1 MARSPA
7 FCALRTRSYGYIA
20 AVQKT
25 SILYLQLPLLDN
37 DATGER
43 ENFPFAGAYLDHA
56 LRRSPESPYWESR
69 FAPTV
74 WDDLDTPRLAES
86 IIRAKIDVLACTLY
100 LWNIERTIHLARQL
114 KQAQPDM
121 RIMVGGPEVAK
132 NHPLLEN
139 APFDAIV
146 YGEGESV
153 FPQVLAAWRNG
164 TEPDFQ
170 NVATPSGTGWRFGRN
185 EPPEVNLADAQPD
198 EVALMACIQN
208 RPVIFVETVRGCPLS
223 CSYCRYYQ
231 LHSGLRTLSI
241 DQVINRIQRFR
252 ELGATEIRFVDP
264 TFNARK
270 NFTELLKA
278 LARLNAD
285 GRLSF
290 FAEIRADTL
299 TSEQAALMAEAH
311 FSEVEIGVQS
321 IDPQVLKNVCRPNRI
336 DRLEYGIRALCESGV
351 RTTLD
356 VMYGLPQQT
365 IDDVEA
371 SLDWCLAFG
380 KNVQV
385 QCMQTLILPG
395 TTLRTDAMKWQLDSG
410 PLPPYGITRT
420 PTLSPED
427 ICSIE
432 ILLDEHPLLPA
443 DPVTRRFC
451 GQRLSGLFKSKH
463 RITTEQLAEPIP
475 GKTNRRAIIISGTD
489 LFASRHEIGAFIE
502 RAIQHDP
509 FALWQFVLEPEH
521 EEPLDL
527 LDHLTGVIQ
536 RQPPHLLDRFA
547 SASAFGLIVSRRL
560 FVRTTSSFS
569 RDWCADT
576 ESLLRSAF
584 G

>member
-1 MARSPA
+1 M
-7 FCALRTRSYGYIA
+7 
-20 AVQKT
+20 QKT

-43 ENFPFAGAYLDHA
+43 ENFAFAGAYLDHA
-56 LRRSPESPYWESR
+56 LRRSPEAPYIESR
-69 FAPTV
+69 FAPTH
-74 WDDLDTPRLAES
+74 WDDLDTPRLSTEILRSDA
-86 IIRAKIDVLACTLY
+86 DLLACTLY
-100 LWNIERTIHLARQL
+100 LWNIERTIDLARRL
-114 KQAQPDM
+114 KQAKPDL
-121 RIMVGGPEVAK
+121 RILVGGPEVAR

-146 YGEGESV
+146 YGEGEGV
-153 FPQVLAAWRNG
+153 FPKILTAWRNG

-170 NVATPSGTGWRFGRN
+170 NVAIPTSAGWRFGRH

-231 LHSGLRTLSI
+231 IHSGLRTLSV
-241 DQVINRIQRFR
+241 DQVINRIRRFR

-278 LARLNAD
+278 LARLNTD
-285 GRLSF
+285 KRLSF

-299 TSEQAALMAEAH
+299 TAEQAALMAEAH

-321 IDPQVLKNVCRPNRI
+321 IDPQVLKNVCRPHSIR
-336 DRLEYGIRALCESGV
+336 RLERGIRALCESGV

-380 KNVQV
+380 ENAQV

-395 TTLRTDAMKWQLDSG
+395 TTLRTDATKWQLESG
-410 PLPPYGITRT
+410 PPPPYGITRT

-432 ILLDEHPLLPA
+432 ILLDEHPNLPA
-443 DPVTRRFC
+443 DPVTPRFC
-451 GQRLSGLFKSKH
+451 GQRLPGLFKARH

-475 GKTNRRAIIISGTD
+475 GKASRRAITISDTD
-489 LFASRHEIGAFIE
+489 LFAARHEIGAFIE
-502 RAIQHDP
+502 RATQHDP
-509 FALWQFVLEPEH
+509 FALWQFVLEPQQ

-527 LDHLTGVIQ
+527 LDHLIAVIQ

-569 RDWCADT
+569 REWCTTA
-576 ESLLRSAF
+576 ESLLREAF